1 MRPLLRN
8 LLYSWQCVSFCLL
21 LVHGLFAQEKPP
33 SSAGNPVRLTL
44 QEALRR
50 GQHNSVVYQAAV
62 TDAKL
67 ASEDTK
73 QAIAGLLP
81 GVSYNNSAIFTQS
94 NGVDGQV
101 RFIANNALHEYISQG
116 NVHEA
121 LSVASFADARHASAS
136 AAAAKAREGIAF
148 RGLLVTVVQNY
159 YAAAAAQKK
168 LEGAQRAADEG
179 ERFLKLTQDLERGG
193 GGAHSDVIK
202 AELQANERRRQLQEA
217 KLALLNA
224 RLDLSVLV
232 FPNFT
237 DDFEVA
243 EDLHAPAALP
253 SYEEVEQRASRE
265 NPDIRAALETVNAA
279 NHGVLAA

>member
-44 QEALRR
+44 QEALERA
-50 GQHNSVVYQAAV
+50 QHNSVVYQAAV

-94 NGVDGQV
+94 NGVNGQV

-116 NVHEA
+116 NVHET
-121 LSVASFADARHASAS
+121 LSVASFADALRASS
-136 AAAAKAREGIAF
+136 NAAATRARQQIAL
-148 RGLLVTVVQNY
+148 RGLAVTVVQSY
-159 YAAAAAQKK
+159 YAAASTARK
-168 LEGAQRAADEG
+168 LEGAQKAADEG
-179 ERFLKLTQDLERGG
+179 DRFLKLTQDLERGG
-193 GGAHSDVIK
+193 EVAHSDVIK
-202 AELQANERRRQLQEA
+202 AELQANDRRRQHQE
-217 KLALLNA
+217 
-224 RLDLSVLV
+224 
-232 FPNFT
+232 
-237 DDFEVA
+237 
-243 EDLHAPAALP
+243 
-253 SYEEVEQRASRE
+253 
-265 NPDIRAALETVNAA
+265 
-279 NHGVLAA
+279 